1 MDNFTTT
8 KPPRL
13 SIEAKAGT
21 VSIET
26 VDGTRTTVDITP
38 LDDHDVTLDAL
49 LATTVDQRGDDVFV
63 HVPGR
68 FSIRG
73 RSPKLVITIS
83 TPHDAR
89 LSVKTDS
96 ADVVA
101 TGRFGTSQVESG
113 SGDLTLGDFSD
124 SLRVSAGSG
133 DVRVES
139 VAKDIVAKTGSG
151 DVDVVDVDGDASITS
166 GSGDIV
172 VGGAS
177 HGLVAKTGSGN
188 ITVGSAPPD
197 LRITTASGDIRVDVV
212 AEGEVRAKAA
222 SGDIYVGVQR
232 GTAAWLDVH
241 TVSGRVA
248 SALDATDEPA
258 TGDRKVRLQLSTA
271 SGDIELAR
279 V

>member
-1 MDNFTTT
+1 MDTFTTI

-13 SIEAKAGT
+13 SIDVKAGT

-26 VDGTRTTVDITP
+26 VDGADTTVEITP

-49 LATTVDQRGDDVFV
+49 LATTVDQHGDDIVI

-68 FSIRG
+68 FSVLG
-73 RSPKLVITIS
+73 RSPKLAVAITA
-83 TPHDAR
+83 PHETR
-89 LSVKTDS
+89 LSVKTGS

-101 TGRFGTSQVESG
+101 IGRFGTSQVQSG
-113 SGDLTLGDFSD
+113 SGDMTLGDFSD
-124 SLRVSAGSG
+124 SLRINSGSG

-172 VGGAS
+172 VGGGS
-177 HGLVAKTGSGN
+177 RGVVAKTGSGN
-188 ITVGSAPPD
+188 ITVGAAPPD
-197 LRITTASGDIRVDVV
+197 LRIVTASGDIRIDVV
-212 AEGEVRAKAA
+212 TEGEVKAKAA
-222 SGDIYVGVQR
+222 SGDIHAGVRQ

-248 SALDATDEPA
+248 SSLDAAGEPA
-258 TGDRKVRLQLSTA
+258 SDDRTVRLHLSTV